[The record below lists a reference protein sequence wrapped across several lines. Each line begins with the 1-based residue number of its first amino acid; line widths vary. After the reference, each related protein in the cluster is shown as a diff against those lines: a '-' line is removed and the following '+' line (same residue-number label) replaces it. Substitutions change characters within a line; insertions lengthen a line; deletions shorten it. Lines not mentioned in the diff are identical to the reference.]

1 MTQRTLYRLIEN
13 IGSRHFGSEEEMLA
27 AILTEIV
34 ANERISILGGRVW
47 KLNAEEER
55 YHLLIEQGTI
65 EAVGVGFNID
75 LKGYAVFEEVA
86 RKRTVLADETNQT
99 LRRHGIIKYSA
110 TGIGNPVTVGDI
122 AYYEYLMAFNTTQVD
137 SELKYMLSIAGQ
149 AVTQMLNNRRSE
161 QEKQQLLSEMEL
173 ARDLQRRI
181 LPEHEFSFGRYEL
194 YGVSIPEKTV
204 GGDFFNYYPMEEE
217 PDRMGVSIGDAAS
230 KGFSAAVQALF
241 VSGALMMSVETESK
255 ISSMLRRI
263 NAINR
268 RIFPNDRFLT
278 LCYCELF
285 DGEEGL
291 VLYSNAGHPK
301 PVHYHASSGR
311 CSELAVT
318 GPVIGL
324 LNDAQ
329 FSVTNTNIMKDDVL
343 VLYTDGISEANDGE
357 EEYLEQRLMDV
368 IAATAALSARDI
380 CRSILQ
386 DVQTFS
392 ANGVYS
398 DDKTVVVIKRIA

>member
-1 MTQRTLYRLIEN
+1 MTQRTLYRLIEK
-13 IGSRHFGSEEEMLA
+13 IGSRDFGSEESMLG
-27 AILTEIV
+27 AILDEIV
-34 ANERISILGGRVW
+34 ANERISIMGGRVW
-47 KLNAEEER
+47 KLNPEEKR
-55 YHLLIEQGTI
+55 YHLLYEQGTI
-65 EAVGVGFNID
+65 EPVGIGFNID
-75 LKGYAVFEEVA
+75 LQGYAVFQEVA
-86 RKRTVLADETNQT
+86 RKRTVLADETNKT
-99 LRRHGIIKYSA
+99 LRQHGIIKYSA
-110 TGIGNPVTVGDI
+110 TGIGDRVTIGDT

-149 AVTQMLNNRRSE
+149 AVTQMLSRRRSE
-161 QEKQQLLSEMEL
+161 EEKQQLLSEMEL

-181 LPEHEFSFGRYEL
+181 LPEHEYRFGRYEL
-194 YGVSIPEKTV
+194 YGVSLPEKTV
-204 GGDFFNYYPMEEE
+204 GGDFFNYYAMDEE

-241 VSGALMMSVETESK
+241 VSGALMMSVEAESK

-285 DGEEGL
+285 DGDEGL

-311 CSELAVT
+311 CTELAVT

-357 EEYLEQRLMDV
+357 EEYLEHRLMDV
-368 IAATAALSARDI
+368 VTASATMTAKDI
-380 CRSILQ
+380 CREILQ